1 MRFGIN
7 TFLFASPFT
16 NRSTRLF
23 PQFKRWGFDSVEIA
37 IEDPRHIDPA
47 LVKRELD
54 KHGLVCG
61 SVSAC
66 FGPDR
71 DLRGSAKQQQ
81 ATIKY
86 MMGVLDQMA
95 ALQSTTVIGPVY
107 SSVGRADAVP
117 PKEYRQQWRT
127 VVKNLKPLCRE
138 AEQRGIQICVEPLNR
153 FETDF
158 INTCDQA
165 LDLIHDVGSPALK
178 ILLDTFH
185 MNIEEKF
192 SADAIRKAGPHL
204 GHLHACGSDRG
215 TPGSDHTDWCSIA
228 QALKDIGYRGDV
240 VIESFTPDVKVI
252 ARAAA
257 IWRRIEPTRDEIAVK
272 GLKFLRE
279 TLNGPRLSNPKTSS
293 PGKFS
298 KPIQPIA

>member
-7 TFLFASPFT
+7 TFLFTSPFT
-16 NRSTRLF
+16 NRSVGLF
-23 PQFKRWGFDSVEIA
+23 PKFKRWGFSSVEIA

-54 KHGLVCG
+54 RHGLVCG

-71 DLRGSAKQQQ
+71 DLRGTPKQQA
-81 ATIKY
+81 ATMNY
-86 MMGVLDQMA
+86 MRGVLDQMA
-95 ALQSTTVIGPVY
+95 ILSCSTVIGPVY
-107 SSVGRADAVP
+107 SSVGRADAVAP
-117 PKEYRQQWRT
+117 SEYRRQWRT
-127 VVKNLKPLCRE
+127 VVNNLKLLCRE
-138 AEQRGIQICVEPLNR
+138 AEGRGIQICLEPLNR

-165 LDLIHDVGSPALK
+165 LKMVNDVGSPALK

-192 SADAIRKAGPHL
+192 SADAIRKAGRHL

-215 TPGSDHTDWCSIA
+215 TPGNDHTDWTSIA
-228 QALKDIGYRGDV
+228 QALRDIRYQGDV

-257 IWRRIEPTRDEIAVK
+257 IWRRIEPTREEIAVK
-272 GLKFLRE
+272 GLKFLR
-279 TLNGPRLSNPKTSS
+279 TALN
-293 PGKFS
+293 
-298 KPIQPIA
+298 